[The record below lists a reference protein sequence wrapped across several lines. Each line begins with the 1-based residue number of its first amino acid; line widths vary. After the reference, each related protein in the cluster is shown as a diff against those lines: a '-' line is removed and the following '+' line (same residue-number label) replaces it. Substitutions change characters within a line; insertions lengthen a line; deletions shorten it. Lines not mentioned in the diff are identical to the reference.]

1 MRLASYSKKKTR
13 LSENIHAFNFILIFI
28 VFFVKIE
35 VFLFNEGVMCYVSL
49 TQWIKT
55 EKLFS
60 QINFVLVL

>member
-35 VFLFNEGVMCYVSL
+35 VLLFNEGVMCL